1 MMIREK
7 GSVLIFTLWVLII
20 LAILSIILSYYV
32 SSDVRLAK
40 YESDK
45 IKATYLA
52 RAGVMKMLAELIKD
66 QNSYDSLFEDWN
78 TTKDNP
84 KKFKLG
90 NRIIFYGASDEMGRL
105 NLNGVGLA
113 KEHLVSLGVEDETV
127 SEDIVRYKN
136 EKKDNKKFE
145 FIEELFLVDGM
156 TREMYLQIKDFVT
169 IHRGDDSK
177 VNINTASEEVLMA
190 VLGNESLVLDI
201 LDYRKGPDGK
211 AGTEDDGFRDIT
223 EISTID
229 GLNPALF
236 TINSNFFRIWA
247 ETSLSEFS
255 EDKETVRRVEAVVDK
270 SRKIYY
276 WKEY

>member
-1 MMIREK
+1 MIKEN

-20 LAILSIILSYYV
+20 LTILSISLSYHA

-52 RAGVMKMLAELIKD
+52 RAGVMKMLVELTKD
-66 QNSYDSLFEDWN
+66 QNGYDSLDEDWN
-78 TTKDNP
+78 ITKDNP
-84 KKFKLG
+84 KEFKLG
-90 NRIIFYGASDEMGRL
+90 KGIVFYGASDEMSRL
-105 NLNGVGLA
+105 NLNSTDLT
-113 KEHLVSLGVEDETV
+113 KEDLINLGIADETL
-127 SEDIVRYKN
+127 SENIVRYKN

-156 TREMYLQIKDFVT
+156 TREVYLQIKDFVT
-169 IHRGDDSK
+169 IYREDDSK
-177 VNINTASEEVLMA
+177 VNINTASEEVLKA
-190 VLGNESLVLDI
+190 VLGNEGLVLDI
-201 LDYRKGPDGK
+201 LDYRKGPDGEV
-211 AGTEDDGFRDIT
+211 GTGDDGFKDPG

-236 TINSNFFRIWA
+236 TISSNFFRIWA
-247 ETSLSEFS
+247 ETSLSE
-255 EDKETVRRVEAVVDK
+255 DKEIVKGVEAVVDR
-270 SRKIYY
+270 SRKIHH